1 MHFGIETGHFR
12 KVVLSMELFLSLQFF
27 TFLIVNIRVWKYVFT
42 HVVIKIKIFYSC
54 RSRVVRVALVP
65 YLCHTRVTLVL
76 QSCLTL
82 VALVSHSFC
91 ILVAR
96 VALLWLV
103 SGPRV
108 VNQTRSDTLPKNN
121 SNDAFISN
129 DVNDVESTMS
139 HDEIT
144 IHCNSNS
151 NGITHAIAVAIN
163 EESKINNI
171 SKVTTLNYL
180 IKDC

>member
-1 MHFGIETGHFR
+1 MLKRMVVFSHKMIFIEN
-12 KVVLSMELFLSLQFF
+12 EA
-27 TFLIVNIRVWKYVFT
+27 
-42 HVVIKIKIFYSC
+42 
-54 RSRVVRVALVP
+54 AL
-65 YLCHTRVTLVL
+65 LC
-76 QSCLTL
+76 
-82 VALVSHSFC
+82 
-91 ILVAR
+91 
-96 VALLWLV
+96 ALLWLV

-129 DVNDVESTMS
+129 DVYDVESTMS